1 MIRHQTLAQNA
12 GLGLRARL
20 SNQNKSYLQMV
31 FSTYEKAH
39 SPPKSSSAPDPSHSP
54 IERGQEH
61 GLRKRVWKRLG
72 LGGVSSVGVR
82 YGVRE
87 VRELGNK
94 KRKGRNIWIQDAQG
108 NLTRG
113 LKFGQRSL
121 DG

>member
-12 GLGLRARL
+12 GLGLKTHL

-31 FSTYEKAH
+31 FSTCEKAH
-39 SPPKSSSAPDPSHSP
+39 SPPQSSSAPDPSHSP

-61 GLRKRVWKRLG
+61 GLRWGVWKRLG
-72 LGGVSSVGVR
+72 RGGV
-82 YGVRE
+82 YGVRGNGYGD
-87 VRELGNK
+87 REW
-94 KRKGRNIWIQDAQG
+94 GRNTKIKKGCSKWKSDSWS

-113 LKFGQRSL
+113 LNFSQRGL